1 MKTKIKTIF
10 FTLSLLLFVSCEKD
24 IEFNGEISEPM
35 IVLNS
40 YISPDSTIYAHL
52 TKSKFFLSN
61 MQGFDLVN
69 NAEVSV
75 YVNRTFR
82 EKLNFT
88 KDGMYRGSFKP
99 IAGDTVRLLVK
110 VTGHDDVESTAIVQ
124 PRSNILA
131 TEVKMVEKY
140 RDEYTIDGEVSAYY
154 LSGNCEFNFKIRD
167 NANEQNYYRLV
178 AKKRNQSVYNNDTI
192 TYEYYIS
199 FSLEGF
205 DSQSGDLIGLFD
217 DGENRNIQHLITDE
231 MFNGKEFVLKF
242 ATDYAYL
249 EVVPGYEEYY
259 YYKNSGATESVIINL
274 QAITKDMYLYLKSK
288 ESAEGILAGFFTEP
302 VQIYNNITNG
312 IGIFGAYTNNEF
324 TYKMY

>member
-10 FTLSLLLFVSCEKD
+10 FTLSLLLFVSCEKE

-61 MQGFDLVN
+61 MQGFDFVN

-110 VTGHDDVESTAIVQ
+110 VNGNDDVESTAIVQ

-131 TEVKMVEKY
+131 TDVKMVEKY

-154 LSGNCEFNFKIRD
+154 LSGNCEFNVKIRD

-192 TYEYYIS
+192 TYEYFIS
-199 FSLEGF
+199 CSLEGF
-205 DSQSGDLIGLFD
+205 DSQSGDLLGLFD
-217 DGENRNIQHLITDE
+217 DGENRNTQHLITDE

-259 YYKNSGATESVIINL
+259 NYKNSGATESVIINL